1 MVLVVSA
8 IWLVLVV
15 LATRQARLFAQDSH
29 DLAILS
35 QSRSDSSNLKRLV
48 EERAATHQNINT
60 YLIDKT
66 AVLGF
71 VEALEKLGKQIG
83 VKVNIDQVNQ
93 NKDKLTVGVSVTGR
107 FDAVWRYQRLLEN
120 LPWAFNLERADLVD
134 NGQTETAEELWTG
147 TFIGSALFR
156 P

>member
-93 NKDKLTVGVSVTGR
+93 NKDKLTVGVTVTGR

-134 NGQTETAEELWTG
+134 NSQTETAEEFWTG